1 MCVYRK
7 QISKAKLN
15 QTKEK
20 QMNNE
25 KQINNLRSVATR
37 QHAEFKKLLAEGK
50 NTLAVLKFNQR
61 ISTIH
66 AISRLES

>member
-1 MCVYRK
+1 
-7 QISKAKLN
+7 
-15 QTKEK
+15 
-20 QMNNE
+20 MNNE
-25 KQINNLRSVATR
+25 KQINDLRSTATR
-37 QHAEFKKLLAEGK
+37 QYAEFKKLLAEGK